1 MARRITLCCALGL
14 LLTLACAPAA
24 SGPVPA
30 GGAPAAS
37 SAARD
42 AVASPTTGEPLQALV
57 EGARREGELAF
68 IWTDTANG
76 EGVRRWIEG
85 FNRAYGLNLRV
96 NWTTGPSMPEMA
108 NRVAQEYLAGRPAST
123 DVLLGSEN
131 HVVDLLKV
139 DAIEPVDWLSW
150 APHIQ
155 EPRLVAGGGG
165 SVQLASRTPGITY
178 NTNQLKGDAVPRST
192 QDLLKASY
200 KGRLASTP
208 YAANWPLL
216 ATPEAWGEQR
226 TFDYVTKLADQ
237 LSGLLRCAELER
249 VASGEYD
256 ALALDCGPEYRGL
269 QVKGAPVEHVIPTD
283 AALIAYWHLMVPRN
297 AAHPN
302 AAKLWVDYLLS
313 REAQD
318 VLYETEFAD
327 HHLLPGSK
335 TAPDI
340 ARAQAAGAQFVETT
354 VPFAQRNEE
363 SIARTTREL
372 VSMLRKQ

>member
-1 MARRITLCCALGL
+1 MARWIVPGCALSL
-14 LLTLACAPAA
+14 VLTLACAPSASRPGPAA
-24 SGPVPA
+24 
-30 GGAPAAS
+30 GAPAPT
-37 SAARD
+37 SAARE
-42 AVASPTTGEPLQALV
+42 AAASPTRAEPLQALV
-57 EGARREGELAF
+57 EAARREGELVF

-76 EGVRRWIEG
+76 ESVRRWTDG
-85 FNRAYGLNLRV
+85 FNRVYGLNLAVR
-96 NWTTGPSMPEMA
+96 WTTGPSMPEMA

-123 DVLLGSEN
+123 DVLVGSEN

-139 DAIEPVDWLSW
+139 DGVEPVDWPSW
-150 APHIQ
+150 APNIQ

-165 SVQLASRTPGITY
+165 AVQLASRTPGITY
-178 NTNQLKGDAVPRST
+178 NTNRLKGDDVPRST

-200 KGRLASTP
+200 KGHLASTP

-216 ATPEAWGEQR
+216 ATAEVWGEQR
-226 TFDYVTKLADQ
+226 TFDYITKLADQ

-249 VASGEYD
+249 VASSEFD

-269 QVKGAPVEHVIPTD
+269 QAKGAPVDHVIPSD
-283 AALIAYWHLMVPRN
+283 AAIIAYWHLMVPRN

-302 AAKLWVDYLLS
+302 AAKLWVNYLMS

-318 VLYETEFAD
+318 VLYETEYAD

-335 TAPDI
+335 TAPEI
-340 ARAQAAGAQFVETT
+340 ARAQATGAQFVEST
-354 VPFAQRNEE
+354 VPFSQRNEE
-363 SIARTTREL
+363 SMNRTTREI